1 MNKLNT
7 LAVTV
12 MAALIAA
19 PAAFADDNAPTF
31 DFHGYMRAG
40 VGHFNHGGRQIRW
53 NSDTVGRLGNEE
65 DTYGELALGSRVFKK
80 GDTEFSVNSRIAI
93 KSAGDNDY
101 EATDRN
107 FGTDN
112 GFAND
117 SDEDAEF
124 ALRELNVMAKGIIPG
139 KKDATLWAG
148 KRFYERH
155 DVHIWDL
162 YYWDISGSGAGLEN
176 LALGPGNLSIAWTR
190 RQHNGGDYETTGS
203 FDGVDTYTDAA
214 GKKHSIADKNINYFD
229 VRYAGSYWNGGWLE
243 FGATVEA
250 PERANLGDGS
260 YYKYDNGTSTLLTAE
275 ATFSGSWGF
284 NKTTLQWGN
293 GGWMSGSAWYDDWED
308 TDGAFMIRL
317 INQGEAAIGTD
328 RFHLMHAVRYEY
340 KSYDNTSTDNSKLL
354 AAAIRPSFQITQYSR
369 IMGEIGA
376 YWSKTSPVSGDDSS
390 SQGQKYTLAY
400 AVAPSA
406 SLWARPEIRFYVSYL
421 HASGDNRIDDYDS
434 NKTNS
439 LHNYG
444 ESWKSGTNIGIQAEA
459 WW

>member
-19 PAAFADDNAPTF
+19 PAAFADDNAPTV

-40 VGHFNHGGRQIRW
+40 VGHFSHGGRQIRW
-53 NSDTVGRLGNEE
+53 NSDTVGRLGNED

-80 GDTEFSVNSRIAI
+80 GDTEFSINSRVAV

-107 FGTDN
+107 FYGQNGYGTY
-112 GFAND
+112 

-139 KKDATLWAG
+139 KKDATLWVG
-148 KRFYERH
+148 KRFYQRH

-176 LALGPGNLSIAWTR
+176 LALGPGNLSLAWTR

-203 FDGVDTYTDAA
+203 FDGVETYTDAE
-214 GKKHSIADKNINYFD
+214 GNKHSIADKNINYFD

-250 PERANLGDGS
+250 PERADLGDGA

-308 TDGAFMIRL
+308 TDGAYMIRL

-328 RFHLMHAVRYEY
+328 KFHLMHAVRYDY
-340 KSYDNTSTDNSKLL
+340 KSYDNTATDSEKLF
-354 AAAIRPSFQITQYSR
+354 AAAIRPSYQITEYSR
-369 IMGEIGA
+369 IMAELGA
-376 YWSKTSPVSGDDSS
+376 FWDKKDMKSGDDTETR
-390 SQGQKYTLAY
+390 GQKYTLAY
-400 AVAPSA
+400 AIAPSA

-421 HASGDNRIDDYDS
+421 HASGDGNPNIGSD
-434 NKTNS
+434 S

-444 ESWKSGTNIGIQAEA
+444 ESYSSGTNVGIQAEA

>member
-1 MNKLNT
+1 
-7 LAVTV
+7 
-12 MAALIAA
+12 
-19 PAAFADDNAPTF
+19 
-31 DFHGYMRAG
+31 MRAG
-40 VGHFNHGGRQIRW
+40 VGHFSHGGRQIRW
-53 NSDTVGRLGNEE
+53 QYDRVGRLGNED
-65 DTYGELALGSRVFKK
+65 DTYGELAFGSRVFKK
-80 GDTEFSVNSRIAI
+80 GDTEFSVNARVAI

-101 EATDRN
+101 EATDRTMDKDGN
-107 FGTDN
+107 FTAQN
-112 GFAND
+112 GYGRIG
-117 SDEDAEF
+117 DEDAEF

-148 KRFYERH
+148 KRFYQRH
-155 DVHIWDL
+155 DVHIWDM

-190 RQHNGGDYETTGS
+190 KQHNGGDYETTRD
-203 FDGVDTYTDAA
+203 FDGVETWVDLSGVEHT
-214 GKKHSIADKNINYFD
+214 IADKNINYFD
-229 VRYAGSYWNGGWLE
+229 VRYAGSYWNGGYLE

-250 PERANLGDGS
+250 PERANLGDGA

-308 TDGAFMIRL
+308 TDGAYMIRL

-328 RFHLMHAVRYEY
+328 AFHLMHAVRYEY
-340 KSYDNTSTDNSKLL
+340 KHYDNTSTDNEKLF
-354 AAAIRPSFQITQYSR
+354 AIAIRPSYQITQYSR
-369 IMGEIGA
+369 IMAELGA
-376 YWSKTSPVSGDDSS
+376 FWDKTTPVNGDDNT
-390 SQGQKYTLAY
+390 QKGQKYTLAY
-400 AVAPSA
+400 AIAPSA

-421 HASGDNRIDDYDS
+421 HASGDGNPNIGAD
-434 NKTNS
+434 S

-444 ESWKSGTNIGIQAEA
+444 ESYSSGTNIGVQAEA

>member
-19 PAAFADDNAPTF
+19 PAAFADDNAPTV

-40 VGHFNHGGRQIRW
+40 VGHFSHGGRQIRW
-53 NSDTVGRLGNEE
+53 QSDRVGRLGNED
-65 DTYGELALGSRVFKK
+65 DTYGELALGSRVFKR
-80 GDTEFSVNSRIAI
+80 GDTEFTVNSRVAV
-93 KSAGDNDY
+93 KSSGDNDY
-101 EATDRN
+101 EATDR
-107 FGTDN
+107 T
-112 GFAND
+112 FANENGYG
-117 SDEDAEF
+117 SIGDEDAEF

-162 YYWDISGSGAGLEN
+162 YYWDISGSGAGLQN

-190 RQHNGGDYETTGS
+190 RQHNGGDYETTSS
-203 FDGVDTYTDAA
+203 FDGVKTYTTLD
-214 GKKHSIADKNINYFD
+214 GEKHAIADKNINYFD

-275 ATFSGSWGF
+275 ATFSGAWGF
-284 NKTTLQWGN
+284 NKTTLQWSN

-308 TDGAFMIRL
+308 TDGAYMIRI

-328 RFHLMHAVRYEY
+328 NFHLMHAVRYDY
-340 KSYDNTSTDNSKLL
+340 KHYDNTWTDNEKLF
-354 AAAIRPSFQITQYSR
+354 AIAIRPSYQITQYSR
-369 IMGEIGA
+369 IMAELGA
-376 YWSKTSPVSGDDSS
+376 FWDKTTPVSGDDNT
-390 SQGQKYTLAY
+390 QKGQKYTLSY
-400 AVAPSA
+400 AIAPSA

-421 HASGDNRIDDYDS
+421 HASGDGNPTIGSD
-434 NKTNS
+434 S
-439 LHNYG
+439 LHNYDN
-444 ESWKSGTNIGIQAEA
+444 SYSSGTNIGVQAEA